1 MKNKPKNRIKLFLPL
16 RRFFIFQK
24 KPNQFKEELD
34 RYIHE
39 LRDSQAQLIQADK
52 LSIIGERVSSLI
64 HDINNPLTV
73 ISGYTKVLREL
84 IAEPVPLR
92 HPEPTIRHPEPKAKD
107 LDARLLRSARND
119 DSRHPEPTIRHPEP
133 TIRHPEPKAKD
144 LNARLL
150 RSARNDDS
158 RHPEPTIRHP
168 EPKAK
173 DLNARLLRSARNDST
188 SFRGSNATEGISTN
202 GAAPRNDQNVIP
214 AEAGISSHNNEVE
227 DYLNRIDRGVEK
239 IKSLVDHIR
248 NFSRISN
255 QKLIETN
262 LNEVINNAIL
272 MVETELKSANIRVT
286 KELAST
292 PPKILGDPNELE
304 QVIVN
309 LITNAK
315 DSMTD
320 LQKEKPD
327 YQAELAIFSRE
338 TENGAE
344 IVIKDNGK
352 GIPEAIREK
361 IFSPFFTTKEYGKGT
376 GLGLSISRNIIKRH
390 GANISVD
397 SKLGETTSFTLKFT
411 SNAKDI
417 NA

>member
-107 LDARLLRSARND
+107 LD
-119 DSRHPEPTIRHPEP
+119 
-133 TIRHPEPKAKD
+133 
-144 LNARLL
+144 ARLL